1 MLNNK
6 CPPGNL
12 CLSSGLVLFI
22 GIIIFLFYIVLK
34 NNQSNNYN
42 NSYQQ
47 EISNLK
53 KDILIQKIKTNNKIK
68 QIEQNEV
75 DNINDNYKS
84 KNLDNPLFV
93 VNKSYERQINPF
105 LAPLRSD
112 PNIPLTSLNIQGLG
126 VPINTPTRGYSSDY
140 QQVGVL
146 TGGDKILPLYGKP
159 TWNGSSKWL
168 YYTATDK
175 FNMIKLPLKNRSKD
189 CTQEYGC
196 DQLDNKDKV
205 EVPAYNQEFEVSIYN
220 LDAPR
225 YIPYVF

>member
-6 CPPGNL
+6 CPSGTI
-12 CLSSGLVLFI
+12 CLSSGLVLLI

-34 NNQSNNYN
+34 NNQSN
-42 NSYQQ
+42 SDKKIFEQ

-53 KDILIQKIKTNNKIK
+53 NDFLIQKINTNKK
-68 QIEQNEV
+68 VDQIEQNNLNNNEQ
-75 DNINDNYKS
+75 
-84 KNLDNPLFV
+84 KNLDSPFFI
-93 VNKSYERQINPF
+93 VNKTYERANNPF

-112 PNIPLTSLNIQGLG
+112 PNVPITSLNIQGLG
-126 VPINTPTRGYSSDY
+126 IPINTPTRGFSADY
-140 QQVGVL
+140 QQIGVL

-175 FNMIKLPLKNRSKD
+175 FNMIKLPVRNKSKD

-220 LDAPR
+220 LDYPR
-225 YIPYVF
+225 YIPYV

>member
-1 MLNNK
+1 K

>member
-6 CPPGNL
+6 CPPGTI
-12 CLSSGLVLFI
+12 CLSSGLVLLI
-22 GIIIFLFYIVLK
+22 AIIIFLFYIVLK
-34 NNQSNNYN
+34 NNQSN
-42 NSYQQ
+42 SDKKVFEQK
-47 EISNLK
+47 ISDLK
-53 KDILIQKIKTNNKIK
+53 NDFLIQKINTNKK
-68 QIEQNEV
+68 VDQIEQN
-75 DNINDNYKS
+75 NLNNNKQ
-84 KNLDNPLFV
+84 KNLDNPLFI
-93 VNKSYERQINPF
+93 VNKTYERANNPF

-112 PNIPLTSLNIQGLG
+112 PKLPINSLNIQGLG

-140 QQVGVL
+140 QQIGVL

-175 FNMIKLPLKNRSKD
+175 FNMIKLPVRNRSKD

-196 DQLDNKDKV
+196 EQLDNKDKV

-225 YIPYVF
+225 YIPYVL